1 MDRTAVESVVRALRR
16 VNFQGSIFG
25 QTVAI
30 RLGLSESDIDA
41 LELLIDTG
49 ASTAGRLAEL
59 MGLTTGAVTRV
70 IDRLEQA
77 GYVRRESDPSDRR
90 RVVVEVVPERV
101 ASIESLLASLERA
114 AAREVEHYS
123 PDQLALINDF
133 LSRMADLTRTESAR
147 LRTSADD
154 QSSAPTSPSEHAAP
168 LGGLKAARLMF
179 RSGAQELRLRPGR
192 SPNDLYRARFEGA
205 TPHVRVREGR
215 VLVQYRGLPFDFRKR
230 VATMSLNT
238 SIPWDVEIVGGVMR
252 VEADLREIDL
262 RRFDLTGGSERIQL
276 ELGRPT
282 GDDPGPR
289 ARRRQGRCGSS
300 VRPSARCASL
310 SRAAPAVSSS
320 TASRSAARAARR
332 AWSRPAGMPPAT
344 GTGSRSWAVPETIE
358 IVQR

>member
-1 MDRTAVESVVRALRR
+1 MERTAAESVVRALRR

-25 QTVAI
+25 QTIAI

-49 ASTAGRLAEL
+49 AATAGRLAEL

-77 GYVRRESDPSDRR
+77 GYVRRESDPADRR

-123 PDQLALINDF
+123 PEQLALINDF

-147 LRTSADD
+147 LRTSPDD
-154 QSSAPTSPSEHAAP
+154 GSSELTGPSEHAAP
-168 LGGLKAARLMF
+168 LGGLTSARLLF
-179 RSGAQELRLRPGR
+179 RSGAQELHLRPG
-192 SPNDLYRARFEGA
+192 SAPADLYRARFEGA

-230 VATMSLNT
+230 VATMHLNAT
-238 SIPWDVEIVGGVMR
+238 IPWDVEIVGGVMR

-262 RRFDLTGGSERIQL
+262 RRFDLTGGSERIQV

-282 GDDPGPR
+282 GEVPIHVLGGVKTVRVERPADGALR
-289 ARRRQGRCGSS
+289 LLVQGGAGRVEFDGRSLGAQGGETS
-300 VRPSARCASL
+300 VE
-310 SRAAPAVSSS
+310 SRGWE
-320 TASRSAARAARR
+320 AARDRHVVKV
-332 AWSRPAGMPPAT
+332 T
-344 GTGSRSWAVPETIE
+344 GGAKTIE

>member
-101 ASIESLLASLERA
+101 ATIESLLASLERA
-114 AAREVEHYS
+114 AAQEVERYS

-133 LSRMADLTRTESAR
+133 LARMADLTRTESAR
-147 LRTSADD
+147 LRTSPEGPA
-154 QSSAPTSPSEHAAP
+154 SESAEPSEHAAP
-168 LGGLKAARLMF
+168 LGGLRQARLLF
-179 RSGAQELRLRPGR
+179 RSGAQELRLRAGR
-192 SPNDLYRARFEGA
+192 PSSDLYHARFEGA
-205 TPHVRVREGR
+205 TPQVRVRDGR
-215 VLVQYRGLPFDFRKR
+215 VLVQYRGISFDRRRR
-230 VATMSLNT
+230 VATMNLNPT
-238 SIPWDVEIVGGVMR
+238 IPWEIEVVGGVVK
-252 VEADLREIDL
+252 VEADVREIDL
-262 RRFDLTGGSERIQL
+262 RGFDLAGGSERIQL
-276 ELGRPT
+276 ELGQPKGEVPIRILGGLKILRLERPT
-282 GDDPGPR
+282 GTALSLLVQGG
-289 ARRRQGRCGSS
+289 ARRIEFDGRTLGPKGGETTVVS
-300 VRPSARCASL
+300 PGWESATDRYGLRVVGGAK
-310 SRAAPAVSSS
+310 
-320 TASRSAARAARR
+320 
-332 AWSRPAGMPPAT
+332 G
-344 GTGSRSWAVPETIE
+344 IE
-358 IVQR
+358 IVSR